1 MNYIRGRALPCS
13 ICWVGCWQCAVLA
26 QTSEFGPDVLAE
38 QSSVIDKT
46 SSVQDLKSRHDQLEG
61 RQSLLMLS
69 WTLLLVGLRRTKSG
83 APHIAV
89 PISFLRRDLRPTLP
103 KSEIQ

>member
-1 MNYIRGRALPCS
+1 MNYIRGRALPRS
-13 ICWVGCWQCAVLA
+13 ICWMGCWQCAVLA

-38 QSSVIDKT
+38 QSSVVDKA
-46 SSVQDLKSRHDQLEG
+46 SSVQDLKSGHDELEG

-69 WTLLLVGLRRTKSG
+69 WTLLLVGLRRTKSA

-89 PISFLRRDLRPTLP
+89 PISFLRWDLRPTLP
-103 KSEIQ
+103 